1 MLAKRKVTH
10 IYYEIV
16 RGSKFKK
23 QTNLVKLENCIAKIL
38 TENKTK
44 KGNSHPAFS
53 FLARVSQI
61 KKHTYQEKLLV
72 VEASSVPQFC
82 TYTHT
87 HGQTFTHTYT
97 RSHPHI
103 HTLIRKLIARIQGK
117 VTLAVEYLTKTV
129 SLSQSMIKFNIHTQK
144 KRR

>member
-44 KGNSHPAFS
+44 METP
-53 FLARVSQI
+53 
-61 KKHTYQEKLLV
+61 
-72 VEASSVPQFC
+72 
-82 TYTHT
+82 
-87 HGQTFTHTYT
+87 
-97 RSHPHI
+97 
-103 HTLIRKLIARIQGK
+103 TLPFRFWLG
-117 VTLAVEYLTKTV
+117 
-129 SLSQSMIKFNIHTQK
+129 SLK
-144 KRR
+144 